1 MKYLFIILV
10 SVIFLIN
17 CKKDDRIKPTS
28 SSNTDIIPHFDF
40 SAYTILT
47 IADLKSKYPGSLNLI
62 DTNYLIWGKVTAN
75 DESGNFYKTMEIQD
89 ASAAIELKLDR
100 SSLFNEFKIG
110 QRIYIKLDSLY
121 IGEYNGL
128 KQIGY
133 NYNNAIGR
141 LPDVLIDKH
150 ILLDSLPGSPIE
162 PKIVNINALDE
173 ADLSKLV
180 KIEGVSFELPGSR
193 FAETIST
200 TNRSLLDENGFVIP
214 SFLVRTSNY
223 ASFAANLLPS
233 GKGNLVG
240 ILSRFGIDWHFYIR
254 DINDVQDFVAPVI
267 LLEYSFATSSSDWT
281 IKSQASNKD
290 WFYYDTDP
298 CMVMNGVGADVP
310 SKDWLVSPE
319 VDFGVA
325 PNCELTFKTIMK
337 NTDSGITEP
346 LKIKISSNY
355 SGDAT
360 TATWTDVP
368 ATLSTSGSWAS
379 NTVSGFP
386 NSGKYRIAF
395 YYESSGTTGTTATAW
410 QIKDVMLAN

>member
-1 MKYLFIILV
+1 MNKLRLLAVLLV
-10 SVIFLIN
+10 VSTF
-17 CKKDDRIKPTS
+17 
-28 SSNTDIIPHFDF
+28 F
-40 SAYTILT
+40 SACIKEGFDKPDIKIPAFDSSGVTMIS
-47 IADLKSKYPGSLNLI
+47 IADLKQLYPGALTLI
-62 DTNYLIWGKVTAN
+62 DSNLCIWGKVSAN
-75 DESGNFYKTMEIQD
+75 DESGNLYKTMEIQD

-100 SSLFNEFKIG
+100 TSMFNDYHLG

-150 ILLDSLPGSPIE
+150 VFLDSLPGKVIQ
-162 PKIVNINALDE
+162 PKVINITAIDE

-180 KIEGVSFELPGSR
+180 KIEDVSFELPGSPY
-193 FAETIST
+193 ADVSAT
-200 TNRSLLDENGFVIP
+200 TNRNLLDANGVLIP
-214 SFLVRTSNY
+214 GFLVRTSNY
-223 ASFAANLLPS
+223 ASFAANKLPE

-240 ILSRFGIDWHFYIR
+240 ILSRFGSDWQFYIR
-254 DINDVQDFVAPVI
+254 DLNDVQNFVIPTV
-267 LLEYSFATSSSDWT
+267 LLNYSFATNSNDWT

-290 WFYYDTDP
+290 WFYFGTDP
-298 CMVMNGVGADVP
+298 CMVMNGVGADVA

-346 LKIKISSNY
+346 LRIKISSNY

-410 QIKDVMLAN
+410 QIKDVKLAN